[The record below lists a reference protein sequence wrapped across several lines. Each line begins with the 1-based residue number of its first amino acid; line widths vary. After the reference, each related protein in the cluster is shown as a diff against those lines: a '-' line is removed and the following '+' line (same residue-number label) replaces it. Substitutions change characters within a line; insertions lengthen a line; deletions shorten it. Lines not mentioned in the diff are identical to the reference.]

1 MSENTTT
8 KTRIEPEVVEI
19 ETDLL
24 IVGGG
29 MAACGA
35 AYEAS
40 RWGSDIRITLVD
52 KAAMERSGAVAQGL
66 SAINTYLGEN
76 TPEDYVKMV
85 SNDLMGIVREDLIY
99 DVGRHV
105 DGTVHLFEEWGLPI
119 WKQHGDEG
127 KKLKEGGKP
136 VRSGKWQIMISGE
149 SYKPIV
155 AEAAKKALGME
166 NILERVFVVKLLLDE
181 KEPNRIAGAVGFSV
195 REYKIYIFRCK
206 AMILASGGA
215 VHIFKPRSIGEGM
228 GRAWYPVWNAG
239 STYAMGIQAGAE
251 MTLMENRFVP
261 SRFKDGYGPV
271 GAWFLLFKAKACN
284 AYGEDY
290 MVRNAEELKK
300 YEPYGSAAVTSTCL
314 RNHLMMLEMR
324 EGRGPVYM
332 ETAAAMKALFDSV
345 NNDKKKVRELEAEA
359 WEDFLDMTISQ
370 AGVWAGLNIAPEERH
385 SEIVLTEPYLMGSH
399 AGCCGMWVSGPPDIA
414 PAEHQ
419 WGYNHMTTVEGLF
432 TAGDGVG
439 ASGHKFSSGSYTEG
453 RIAGKSAVRFVK
465 EHTQFSPTIG
475 KTAQEY
481 GEEIYSPIRTFEKY
495 SNYSVTPEVNPNYIL
510 PKMFLLRLNKIMDEY
525 VGGTSTWYVTNDKM
539 LADGLEY
546 LTLLKEDSAHL
557 AARDLHELMRCWEN
571 YHRLWAAEGHLRH
584 ILFRKETRYPG
595 YYYRA
600 DYPQLDE
607 ENWKVF
613 VNSRYDPPTG
623 QWNIFT
629 RPYIQLIK

>member
-1 MSENTTT
+1 
-8 KTRIEPEVVEI
+8 
-19 ETDLL
+19 
-24 IVGGG
+24 
-29 MAACGA
+29 
-35 AYEAS
+35 
-40 RWGSDIRITLVD
+40 
-52 KAAMERSGAVAQGL
+52 
-66 SAINTYLGEN
+66 
-76 TPEDYVKMV
+76 
-85 SNDLMGIVREDLIY
+85 
-99 DVGRHV
+99 
-105 DGTVHLFEEWGLPI
+105 
-119 WKQHGDEG
+119 
-127 KKLKEGGKP
+127 
-136 VRSGKWQIMISGE
+136 
-149 SYKPIV
+149 
-155 AEAAKKALGME
+155 
-166 NILERVFVVKLLLDE
+166 
-181 KEPNRIAGAVGFSV
+181 
-195 REYKIYIFRCK
+195 
-206 AMILASGGA
+206 
-215 VHIFKPRSIGEGM
+215 
-228 GRAWYPVWNAG
+228 
-239 STYAMGIQAGAE
+239 
-251 MTLMENRFVP
+251 
-261 SRFKDGYGPV
+261 
-271 GAWFLLFKAKACN
+271 
-284 AYGEDY
+284 
-290 MVRNAEELKK
+290 
-300 YEPYGSAAVTSTCL
+300 
-314 RNHLMMLEMR
+314 
-324 EGRGPVYM
+324 
-332 ETAAAMKALFDSV
+332 
-345 NNDKKKVRELEAEA
+345 
-359 WEDFLDMTISQ
+359 
-370 AGVWAGLNIAPEERH
+370 
-385 SEIVLTEPYLMGSH
+385 
-399 AGCCGMWVSGPPDIA
+399 
-414 PAEHQ
+414 
-419 WGYNHMTTVEGLF
+419 MTTVEGLF